1 MQPMVLDIWPAMVK
15 VVRRRT
21 VVVVKNLDRDTGHDT
36 GVGVAEH
43 VKIPFAKL
51 VIRNLI
57 D

>member
-21 VVVVKNLDRDTGHDT
+21 VVVVKKLDRDTTLGWEW
-36 GVGVAEH
+36 AEH

>member
-21 VVVVKNLDRDTGHDT
+21 VVVVKKLDRDTTLGGSGRACKNT
-36 GVGVAEH
+36 
-43 VKIPFAKL
+43 FAKL